1 MANYYKSILC
11 VLCCCM
17 VSFGQNKNGQD
28 VFRYIDSADIY
39 YSIKPKLA
47 QQYLDS
53 IPEPVTASIAGSL
66 AEYYQLK
73 ALINDRLNEG
83 AKEFQNFLLALK
95 YAEQEQKY
103 DIAGMSSIELFYNT
117 IIVNDGKADV
127 KYLEQAKA
135 FYTLDNNYNG
145 LIEVN
150 QMYAYIEMHNNNFKK
165 SNELTLQHLEEYKN
179 ITDDGYYYMYALFML
194 SSNYTH
200 LYNIDKAHKYLYHLE
215 RIKNDTTISPPLH
228 DAHLV
233 TIYTCLADEHLKQK
247 EIDSTFIYL
256 NKAKPLRK
264 FMNDADVENYYTV
277 FLNYYDSKSDLK
289 NKKKYVDSLQL
300 FHENELA
307 ETIDAS
313 LEINT
318 ALLHSERQLRVET
331 KKKYVNR
338 YYILGLVIVLLGLI
352 SLVVVKYNT
361 FKKRINKFIKKDS
374 EYAYLQSNHEKLK
387 VKVKGLEGYIEDIKH
402 NIKQIATI
410 SDVNDQKNEIK
421 QMYKSIHLNSSTLLN
436 KSENHL
442 ELINELNVAFFNKM
456 SSKHPELT
464 SSDLIICY
472 YIHTGF
478 KNKEISVFLNTTER
492 SIESKRYRI
501 GKKLQLK
508 DKSVSLLDYLTQL

>member
-1 MANYYKSILC
+1 M
-11 VLCCCM
+11 
-17 VSFGQNKNGQD
+17 
-28 VFRYIDSADIY
+28 
-39 YSIKPKLA
+39 
-47 QQYLDS
+47 
-53 IPEPVTASIAGSL
+53 
-66 AEYYQLK
+66 
-73 ALINDRLNEG
+73 
-83 AKEFQNFLLALK
+83 
-95 YAEQEQKY
+95 
-103 DIAGMSSIELFYNT
+103 
-117 IIVNDGKADV
+117 
-127 KYLEQAKA
+127 
-135 FYTLDNNYNG
+135 
-145 LIEVN
+145 
-150 QMYAYIEMHNNNFKK
+150 
-165 SNELTLQHLEEYKN
+165 
-179 ITDDGYYYMYALFML
+179 
-194 SSNYTH
+194 
-200 LYNIDKAHKYLYHLE
+200 
-215 RIKNDTTISPPLH
+215 
-228 DAHLV
+228 
-233 TIYTCLADEHLKQK
+233 
-247 EIDSTFIYL
+247 
-256 NKAKPLRK
+256 
-264 FMNDADVENYYTV
+264 
-277 FLNYYDSKSDLK
+277 
-289 NKKKYVDSLQL
+289 DSLQL
-300 FHENELA
+300 FHENELV
-307 ETIDAS
+307 ENIDAS

-318 ALLHSERQLRVET
+318 ALLDSERQLRLET

-402 NIKQIATI
+402 NIKQIAAI

-456 SSKHPELT
+456 SSKHPKLT

-508 DKSVSLLDYLTQL
+508 DKGVSLLDYLTQL